1 MNLYYS
7 AGRLK
12 SLVGHRPCLTHG
24 RLTLR
29 PPSPNR
35 WPCTPT
41 AYKIPGVSSLLTI
54 AETASWI
61 PQAARIF
68 SEEEVFEIITFLATE
83 PTAGDLIPG
92 TGGVRKLRWGVE
104 GRGKRGGA
112 RIIYYF
118 HSDRMPLY
126 LLAVFTKNE
135 RADLS
140 PSERATLR
148 SLVDQLVAAWNL

>member
-1 MNLYYS
+1 MRGVRRRGGGGEGCL
-7 AGRLK
+7 
-12 SLVGHRPCLTHG
+12 HRLTHG

-29 PPSPNR
+29 QR
-35 WPCTPT
+35 
-41 AYKIPGVSSLLTI
+41 
-54 AETASWI
+54 
-61 PQAARIF
+61 RIRYR
-68 SEEEVFEIITFLATE
+68 
-83 PTAGDLIPG
+83 GDLIPG